1 MVALA
6 AHRAD
11 LHSCGHPLSE
21 STEPSAKYVAEL
33 PTRCYACDAIELK
46 QEEYR
51 DSPRPTA
58 LLWRASRR

>member
-6 AHRAD
+6 VYRAD
-11 LHSCGHPLSE
+11 LHACGHPLVE
-21 STEPSAKYVAEL
+21 TTDPENRYVAEL
-33 PTRCYACDAIELK
+33 PVRCYACDAIELK

-51 DSPRPTA
+51 DSPRPSA